1 MSENLNEMFTVS
13 FEDAA
18 VITVPIDD
26 TLSNS
31 GEAADAKAVGDA
43 LALKADK
50 SELQAAITVN
60 GQGAD
65 AQGAILV
72 DGTDIPMSG
81 TDSTTLKAAIEAV
94 DGKTAEDIPMSTTP
108 GANTIAQEIADSENK
123 TAEDIVMAPGS
134 QITVAGK
141 IGAVEN
147 VGEANSEAITALQ
160 NQTAED
166 IPLSAEDTASVA
178 EAIAERVKT
187 VNGNLPDQD
196 GNVDVDHA
204 LTADNLTSSASQQ
217 TIASFVRRTSGGN
230 ASIETG
236 SAWMSQIRGNRTHV
250 GFVPEQLTMTV
261 SPAPREEGETPI
273 TATIDRD
280 TFVAYVSVSGTT
292 TLTYTTGW
300 SADPTLYG
308 VTVNGIPV
316 SGDVI
321 SIVYV
326 KEDRG
331 TIIQSDP
338 QDFVS
343 TGWNLYN
350 NEVGYAIGL
359 KYADTAQF
367 RIAGN
372 YTAVK
377 FSSTIDGTKTT
388 ITPSSGLFTISAN
401 GYIWVEGGDDTTTEV
416 FMTWSDWVLPEDAPS
431 EFEAYTEDVI
441 DLSVLMAAHFPYGLL
456 RTGDVRDEIDF
467 NTSIATS
474 KVQRLAYS
482 EENLA
487 AAEASGLTY
496 EYDTNYIYLERAT
509 PAEYDLDDY
518 DLDGMYSVND
528 HGLEFFEGTQIAV
541 YAIQIYGNNLKNKL
555 ERDVLTK
562 SGDLV
567 NNLTTNDATKAL
579 SAAQG
584 YALNSNISTI
594 NGKLNPMVNAK
605 QWADWSDLTLQNCQ
619 KWGESKYVKIGTIV
633 YIMLSVKSLTANSN
647 IQICADGTLPAGC
660 RPLTKFDFAGFGGNA
675 YLNMAHITVNS
686 SGGIT
691 VYSSDTY
698 AQGCICYPAC

>member
-1 MSENLNEMFTVS
+1 MAPDLNEEVEVLVHDS
-13 FEDAA
+13 D
-18 VITVPIDD
+18 VVTVPIDD

-50 SELQAAITVN
+50 SELSAAITVN

-72 DGTDIPMSG
+72 NGTEIPMSG

-94 DGKTAEDIPMSTTP
+94 DGKTAADIKMSSAA
-108 GANTIAQEIADSENK
+108 GANTIAQEIAASEGK
-123 TAEDIVMAPGS
+123 TAEDIPMASGS
-134 QITVAGK
+134 EITVAQK
-141 IGAVEN
+141 IGAMEN
-147 VGEANSEAITALQ
+147 VETANSEAIAALQ
-160 NQTAED
+160 GRTGADIPLTAED
-166 IPLSAEDTASVA
+166 TTNVT
-178 EAIAERVKT
+178 EAIAARVKT
-187 VNGNLPDQD
+187 VNGQLPDQD

-204 LTADNLTSSASQQ
+204 LTADNLTSNSSQQ
-217 TIASFVRRTSGGN
+217 SVSSFVRRTSGGS

-236 SAWMSQIRGNRTHV
+236 NAWMSQIRGNRTHV
-250 GFVPEQLTMTV
+250 GYVPESLNMTV
-261 SPAPREEGETPI
+261 NAAPREEGETPI

-292 TLTYTTGW
+292 TLTYTTSW

-308 VTVNGIPV
+308 VTVDGAPV
-316 SGDVI
+316 SGDQIV
-321 SIVYV
+321 IVYV

-338 QDFVS
+338 QSFIS

-350 NEVGYAIGL
+350 HEVGYAIGL
-359 KYADTAQF
+359 KYAETAQF

-377 FSSTIDGTKTT
+377 FSSTIDGPKTT

-416 FMTWSDWVLPEDAPS
+416 FMTWSDWVLLEDAPS
-431 EFEAYTEDVI
+431 EYEGYTADVI

-467 NTSIATS
+467 NTGIATS
-474 KVQRLAYS
+474 KVQRLSYS

-487 AAEASGLTY
+487 AAEASGLEY

-518 DLDGMYSVND
+518 DLDGMYDVND
-528 HGLEFFEGTQIAV
+528 HGLEIFEGTQIAV
-541 YAIQIYGNNLKNKL
+541 YSVIVYGNNLKNKL

-562 SGDLV
+562 SADLV
-567 NNLTTNDATKAL
+567 DNLTTNDGTKAL
-579 SAAQG
+579 SAKQG
-584 YALNSNISTI
+584 YLLNS
-594 NGKLNPMVNAK
+594 
-605 QWADWSDLTLQNCQ
+605 
-619 KWGESKYVKIGTIV
+619 KIANKIKTETYTVTGTIPV
-633 YIMLSVKSLTANSN
+633 NYNTATDYQLTADVTNHSN
-647 IQICADGTLPAGC
+647 KIILGILVKCTYPNWEAHALSYNPTTGRIQL
-660 RPLTKFDFAGFGGNA
+660 
-675 YLNMAHITVNS
+675 
-686 SGGIT
+686 GIRNY
-691 VYSSDTY
+691 YSSPVSENVVFTVVYMD
-698 AQGCICYPAC
+698 A

>member
-13 FEDAA
+13 FEDAS

-60 GQGAD
+60 GQAAD

-72 DGTDIPMSG
+72 NGTEIPMSG

-94 DGKTAEDIPMSTTP
+94 DGKTAADIPMSTTP
-108 GANTIAQEIADSENK
+108 GANTIAQEIAASENK

-141 IGAVEN
+141 IGAVEK
-147 VGEANSEAITALQ
+147 VGEANSEAIAALQ
-160 NQTAED
+160 DQTAED
-166 IPLSAEDTASVA
+166 ISLSAEDTTTVA

-217 TIASFVRRTSGGN
+217 TIASFVRRTSGGS

-280 TFVAYVSVSGTT
+280 TFVEYVTISGTI

-308 VTVNGIPV
+308 VTVTGTPV

-338 QDFVS
+338 QDFIS

-350 NEVGYAIGL
+350 HDVGYAIGL
-359 KYADTAQF
+359 KYADNAQF
-367 RIAGN
+367 RIGGN

-401 GYIWVEGGDDTTTEV
+401 GYIWVEGGDATTTYV
-416 FMTWSDWVLPEDAPS
+416 FMTWTDWVLVDDIP
-431 EFEAYTEDVI
+431 EFEAYSESMI

-467 NTSIATS
+467 NTGIATS

-482 EENLA
+482 AENLA

-518 DLDGMYSVND
+518 ELDGMYDVND
-528 HGLEFFEGTQIAV
+528 HGLEMFEGTQIAV

-562 SGDLV
+562 SQDLV

-584 YALNSNISTI
+584 YALNSNLANKAGFSMENVSFDIYDYNTDTGKDVTGFRVHIGTFNIYFVTINQTLTIST
-594 NGKLNPMVNAK
+594 M
-605 QWADWSDLTLQNCQ
+605 LQLRGFYGWVLGGYITNQSGGTTTSKATFIQ
-619 KWGESKYVKIGTIV
+619 KDIDGRV
-633 YIMLSVKSLTANSN
+633 YFRPNITANN
-647 IQICADGTLPAGC
+647 E
-660 RPLTKFDFAGFGGNA
+660 N
-675 YLNMAHITVNS
+675 VN
-686 SGGIT
+686 
-691 VYSSDTY
+691 VECFFFTY
-698 AQGCICYPAC
+698 DH